1 MIRVAAVGDV
11 HYDASARGRMR
22 AGFETLAGRADVL
35 LIAGDL
41 TQHGT
46 VEEAAAL
53 ADDLSGLAVPVVS
66 VLGNHD
72 YHSGQNDQ
80 IRALLRDRGVTV
92 LEGGGVVLK
101 IHGST
106 VGIAGLKGFGGG
118 FAGAC
123 VTEFGEPEMKAFA
136 HHARVQADLLRNALQ
151 SLDTDYRFALT
162 HFSPI
167 EGTLVGEKREIFPFL
182 GSYLLGEAID
192 AAECDGAFHGHA
204 HQGGERG
211 ATPGGV
217 PVRNVAQMVI
227 RHAYNIYSFETPRR
241 EREAPAAQG
250 GLGAP
255 GNFRNPE
262 VTGLT
267 QVSGG

>member
-1 MIRVAAVGDV
+1 MIRIAAVGDV
-11 HYDASARGRMR
+11 HYDAAARGRMR
-22 AGFETLAGRADVL
+22 VGFESLSGRADLL

-53 ADDLSGLAVPVVS
+53 ADDLRGLAVPVVS

-72 YHSGQNDQ
+72 YHSGQNDG
-80 IRALLRDRGVTV
+80 IRDLLRERGVTV
-92 LEGGGVVLK
+92 LEGESAIFE
-101 IHGST
+101 IHGRS
-106 VGIAGLKGFGGG
+106 VGVMGVKGFGGG

-136 HHARVQADLLRNALQ
+136 HHARAQAEVLRYGLLAM
-151 SLDTDYRFALT
+151 DTEYRFALT

-167 EGTLVGEKREIFPFL
+167 EGTLAGEKREIFPFL

-192 AAECDGAFHGHA
+192 AARCDGAFHGHA
-204 HQGGERG
+204 HHGGERG

-227 RHAYNIYSFETPRR
+227 RHAYNVYSFETPRR
-241 EREAPAAQG
+241 KSVRDSSLCH
-250 GLGAP
+250 GLGPASAM
-255 GNFRNPE
+255 PE
-262 VTGLT
+262 PTP
-267 QVSGG
+267 